1 MQKIDNLA
9 GILVYMGLARVV
21 IGLVGVLV
29 AVIMWSL
36 IFGA

>member
-9 GILVYMGLARVV
+9 GILVYMGLAGVV
-21 IGLVGVLV
+21 IGLVVILAVTVLQ
-29 AVIMWSL
+29 SL

>member
-1 MQKIDNLA
+1 MKKIDSLV
-9 GILVYMGLARVV
+9 GILIYMGLAGVV
-21 IGLVGVLV
+21 VSLVGVLL

>member
-1 MQKIDNLA
+1 MKKIDSLA
-9 GILVYMGLARVV
+9 GILVYMGLAGVV
-21 IGLVGVLV
+21 VSLVAVLL

>member
-9 GILVYMGLARVV
+9 GILVYMGLAGVV
-21 IGLVGVLV
+21 IGLVVILAVTVL
-29 AVIMWSL
+29 WSL